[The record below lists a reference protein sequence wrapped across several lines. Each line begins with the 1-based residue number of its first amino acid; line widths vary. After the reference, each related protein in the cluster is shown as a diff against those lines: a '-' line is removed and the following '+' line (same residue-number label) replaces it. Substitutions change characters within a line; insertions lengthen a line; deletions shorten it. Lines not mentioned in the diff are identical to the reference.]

1 MATAKE
7 YLRQIRE
14 EQVEARTLMQKREE
28 TRLSL
33 YPKAITYNRDK
44 VQTSPD
50 DILSERM
57 AKLCEMDN
65 VIEAQLKK
73 LDKRRAEAAR
83 IAYRIDD
90 SKCRQLITLYY
101 LSTKDTGEL
110 MRWKDVADIMNYD
123 EKHLI
128 KRIHPRA
135 LRLFTERMGRQ
146 KDDTQ

>member
-14 EQVEARTLMQKREE
+14 EQVEARALMQKREE

-33 YPKAITYNRDK
+33 YPKAITYTGDK
-44 VQTSPD
+44 VQTSPG

-65 VIEAQLKK
+65 ALEAQLKK
-73 LDKRRAEAAR
+73 LDRRRAEAAR
-83 IAYRIDD
+83 IAYKIDD

-101 LSTKDTGEL
+101 LSTKTTGEL
-110 MRWKDVADIMNYD
+110 LRWKDVADIMGYH
-123 EKHLI
+123 EKHVVQYL
-128 KRIHPRA
+128 HPKA
-135 LRLFTERMGRQ
+135 LREFSEKM
-146 KDDTQ
+146 